1 MLAHDRQAGFTL
13 IETLMVI
20 ALIALLAAV
29 LAPSMIPT
37 PNNQLR
43 ANAAELISA
52 LRAARLHAMR
62 SREAAALQ
70 IDTEQKTYQP
80 PGGTSSKALNG
91 DFNIQLTTVQ
101 SELTDGSRG
110 AIRFFP
116 DGSSTGGRITLSNGN
131 LTQHVDVAWLTG
143 RVRLLKDTP

>member
-70 IDTEQKTYQP
+70 IDTEQKTYQQ

>member
-43 ANAAELISA
+43 ANVAELISA

-70 IDTEQKTYQP
+70 IDTEQKTFQP
-80 PGGTSSKALNG
+80 PGSSSKALNG

-131 LTQHVDVAWLTG
+131 LIQHVDVAWLTG